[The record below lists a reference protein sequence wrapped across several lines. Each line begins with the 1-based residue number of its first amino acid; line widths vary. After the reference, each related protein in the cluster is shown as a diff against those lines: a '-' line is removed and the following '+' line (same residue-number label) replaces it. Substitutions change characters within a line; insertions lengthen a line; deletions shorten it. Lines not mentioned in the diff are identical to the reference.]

1 MKMRL
6 AQIAEIPLIIQ
17 STLESVSKTFD
28 GFLPPEPESQIEIEQ
43 TAVENEYAASIDS
56 LDSDS
61 KDENQEFEEDAIR
74 SELSL
79 SLSEKSKSD
88 EPAKEEFLES
98 EHETTPECEP
108 TEEQIIKMEK
118 QVKMQELERS
128 WPWADQQKK
137 VYKRSNYQ
145 IASSSSLIQNRIK
158 QLNEQQLISFYKNE
172 HRID

>member
-17 STLESVSKTFD
+17 STLESVSKTFE
-28 GFLPPEPESQIEIEQ
+28 GFLPAEPEPEIQQDPIEGDDAIS
-43 TAVENEYAASIDS
+43 VDS
-56 LDSDS
+56 LD
-61 KDENQEFEEDAIR
+61 EREVNQDFEDDAIR

-79 SLSEKSKSD
+79 TMSEYSKSD
-88 EPAKEEFLES
+88 ERAKEDDCPES
-98 EHETTPECEP
+98 EHEPTPEVEP
-108 TEEQIIKMEK
+108 TEEQILKMEK

-128 WPWADQQKK
+128 WPWGDQQKK

-145 IASSSSLIQNRIK
+145 ITPGSSLIQNRIK
-158 QLNEQQLISFYKNE
+158 QLNEQQLISFYKND